1 MELKR
6 MSSSSIAISIVP
18 SPEHNLQSH
27 PENVSRF
34 QYFDQLINMPQGF
47 EVLSVEPVRP
57 TDEILESVHPREYIQ
72 TLAQAVKKGPGFIDH
87 GDTYITQESLSAA
100 RKAVGGMLGVLNSIA
115 AGNTDVGFAL
125 IRPPGHHATATQPM
139 GFCLL
144 NNVAIAARYAQGL
157 RYKKVLIVDFDVHH
171 GNGTQAIFDDDPDV
185 LYFSTHQVGIFPGSG
200 HIHEIGRGDGVGT
213 SINVPLPAMAGDEA
227 ISTICNE
234 ILCPRATIFEPD
246 ILLVSA
252 GFDAH
257 WDDPLANLQFTIAG
271 YHRISTVLKSIAND
285 HCDGKILFV
294 LEGGYNPK
302 TLLDAIKSV
311 LSALSGRPAPEIPG
325 DVAPYTE
332 PSIFSLVDQVR
343 QIHNL

>member
-1 MELKR
+1 

-27 PENVSRF
+27 PENVTRC
-34 QYFDQLINMPQGF
+34 QYFDQLINKHQEF
-47 EVLSVEPVRP
+47 EVLSAEPARP
-57 TDEILESVHPREYIQ
+57 TDEILESVHSREYIQ
-72 TLAQAVKKGPGFIDH
+72 ALAQAVKRGPDYIDY
-87 GDTYITQESLSAA
+87 GDTYITQESLRAA

-115 AGNTDVGFAL
+115 TGNTDVGFAL
-125 IRPPGHHATATQPM
+125 IRPPGHHASATQPM

-144 NNVAIAARYAQGL
+144 NNVAIAARCAQGL
-157 RYKKVLIVDFDVHH
+157 GYEKVLIVDFDVHH
-171 GNGTQAIFDDDPDV
+171 GNGTQAIFDNEPDV
-185 LYFSTHQVGIFPGSG
+185 LYFSTQQVGIFPGSG
-200 HIHEIGRGDGVGT
+200 HVHEIGGGDGIGT

-227 ISTICNE
+227 ISTICTE
-234 ILCPRATIFEPD
+234 ILLPSAAIFEPD
-246 ILLVSA
+246 IVLVSA

-294 LEGGYNPK
+294 LEGGYSPK
-302 TLLDAIKSV
+302 TLLNATKSV
-311 LSALSGRPAPEIPG
+311 LLALSDRPAPEIPG
-325 DVAPYTE
+325 DVAPYAE

-343 QIHNL
+343 QIHHL